1 MNKNMNKK
9 LLLAVSISVF
19 LALMVLVAFW
29 WRGNYFRQPDTASK
43 EFDIYADIDYGKY
56 EQIGFR
62 RDKID
67 KLFEGLRD
75 VDKKLQE
82 TPSDYEYMLQL
93 AGYKVMLQEYDS
105 ALETY
110 EQAISIHPEWGP
122 AYAEAGNLY
131 VYPYADYQKALAY
144 YKKAVELA
152 PYRSDY
158 YRWLAD
164 LYIAQFPEHLGE
176 VEQLMTDG
184 AKANKGN
191 EVSFYSYL
199 ITFFSQQGNIAK
211 AVEYAQKTLEYDPDN
226 ASVQRELAELQT
238 QL

>member
-43 EFDIYADIDYGKY
+43 EFDIYADIDYDKY
-56 EQIGFR
+56 EQIGFKR
-62 RDKID
+62 EKVD
-67 KLFEGLRD
+67 KLFEALIN

-82 TPSDYEYMLQL
+82 TPNDYEYMLQL
-93 AGYKVMLQEYDS
+93 AGYKTMLQEYDS
-105 ALETY
+105 ALATY
-110 EQAISIHPEWGP
+110 EQAISLHSEWGP

-131 VYPYADYQKALAY
+131 VYPYADYQKAAEY
-144 YKKAVELA
+144 YQKAVDLA

-164 LYIAQFPEHLGE
+164 LYVAQFPERLGE
-176 VEQLMTDG
+176 VEQLMVAG
-184 AKANKGN
+184 AKANAGN
-191 EVSFYSYL
+191 EAAFYSYL

-211 AVEYAQKTLEYDPDN
+211 AVEYAQKTLQYDPDN
-226 ASVQRELAELQT
+226 ENVQRELAEFQA